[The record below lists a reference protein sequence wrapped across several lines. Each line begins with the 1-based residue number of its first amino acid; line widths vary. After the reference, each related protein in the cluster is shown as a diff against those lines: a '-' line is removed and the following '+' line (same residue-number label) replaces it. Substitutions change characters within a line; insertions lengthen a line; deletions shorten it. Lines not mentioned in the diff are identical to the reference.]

1 MVNFIFDKYI
11 PLNSVNEICTKIDAN
26 AINYY
31 HIIGFHM
38 LYLVP
43 IDVEP

>member
-1 MVNFIFDKYI
+1 MRYAQ
-11 PLNSVNEICTKIDAN
+11 KIDAN